1 MAKYAGNRRHP
12 QPRDTGDECGIVL
25 QSWMAINV
33 IVDIILQLS
42 NLGIKP
48 FDVLSDVVGNVL

>member
-1 MAKYAGNRRHP
+1 MTPFHTEIL
-12 QPRDTGDECGIVL
+12 TG
-25 QSWMAINV
+25 S
-33 IVDIILQLS
+33 DIILQLS